1 MVDGIN
7 NRPAAAPVTAPGAQA
22 DKAPDKLR
30 QATQEFEAV
39 FVQMILSQMRS
50 ANREMGG
57 EETNFSRD
65 IYEGWQDEQTAR
77 SISQSG
83 GIGLGEALYR
93 QLQEQQLASATAPA
107 AATPVTPAVAA
118 EPEKRKE

>member
-1 MVDGIN
+1 VVDGVN
-7 NRPAAAPVTAPGAQA
+7 NRPATAPVTAPGTPA

-57 EETNFSRD
+57 DETNFSRD

-93 QLQEQQLASATAPA
+93 QLQQQQLAGATAPV